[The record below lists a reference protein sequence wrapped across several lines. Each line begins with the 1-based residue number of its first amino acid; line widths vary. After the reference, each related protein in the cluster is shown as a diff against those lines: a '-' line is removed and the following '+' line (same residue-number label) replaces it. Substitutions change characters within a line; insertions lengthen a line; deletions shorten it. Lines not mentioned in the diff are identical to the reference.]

1 VHPKSHGARELFLRV
16 RVNTMALVS
25 SRSSQ
30 LIAVGEKTMAKATWA
45 GKTIAESNATVE
57 VEGNQYFP
65 LESVGKNFLKPS
77 NHTTICPWKGTAH
90 YYHVEVDGMK
100 NENAAWYYPEPK
112 AAAAEIKDR
121 VAFWKGIH
129 VHA

>member
-1 VHPKSHGARELFLRV
+1 
-16 RVNTMALVS
+16 
-25 SRSSQ
+25 

-77 NHTTICPWKGTAH
+77 DHTTICPWKGTAH
-90 YYHVEVDGMK
+90 YYHVEVDDRK

-112 AAAAEIKDR
+112 PAAAEIKDR
-121 VAFWKGIH
+121 VAFWKGVH
-129 VHA
+129 VQA